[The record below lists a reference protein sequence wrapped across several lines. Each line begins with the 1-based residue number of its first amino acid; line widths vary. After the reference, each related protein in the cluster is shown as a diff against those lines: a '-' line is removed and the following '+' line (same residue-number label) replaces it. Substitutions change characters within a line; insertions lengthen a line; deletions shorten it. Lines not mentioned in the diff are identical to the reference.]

1 MSDVLV
7 AETTPLATPIETSAP
22 RWHLM
27 TRIAFRFCFVYFGLN
42 ILLTQMF
49 PSMVPLLHFS
59 PLELKPMIS
68 TPVFWV
74 IRHVFHD
81 YRQLAIV
88 GGSGD
93 KMFDWVFA
101 LCLLL
106 VAVLVGVFWSVI
118 DRKRAN
124 YIRMH
129 KWFRVYVRFAL
140 ATTFLSYGMAKAIPL
155 QMPAPSLT
163 RLLEPYGN
171 FSPMGVLWYSIGASF
186 PYERITG
193 CAELAAAAL
202 LFIPRTATL
211 GAIVAL
217 LDSLEI
223 FSLNMTYDI
232 PVKLFSFHLVLMSIF
247 LLAPEMKRLLNVLVL
262 NRTAEPSTQ
271 PPLGIRPRVILVGVV
286 VQVVLGAY
294 FFGSSYLS
302 ARQRFYTSGGGSPRP
317 SLYGVWVID
326 KMQINGIERSPL
338 VTDFERWRRVIVDGA
353 GNQVFMAFWLM
364 DDSFFQMTAFI
375 DLNNKTITLSQ
386 VQGAGMKVVGH
397 LSLDQPAPDK
407 LNLDGDLQGRKIRME
422 TTLFP
427 REKFRLVSRGF
438 NWIQELPFNR

>member
-1 MSDVLV
+1 MNDRSLV
-7 AETTPLATPIETSAP
+7 AEAMPVATPVEATAR

-27 TRIAFRFCFVYFGLN
+27 TRIAFRFCFIYFGLY
-42 ILLTQMF
+42 ILSTQMF
-49 PSMVPLLHFS
+49 PAMVPLLRF
-59 PLELKPMIS
+59 PLLETKPMIS

-74 IRHVFHD
+74 IRHIFND

-101 LCLLL
+101 LCLLSLAAL
-106 VAVLVGVFWSVI
+106 VTVLWSVI

-129 KWFRVYVRFAL
+129 KRFRVYVRFAL
-140 ATTFLSYGMAKAIPL
+140 ATTFLSYGIEKAIPM
-155 QMPAPSLT
+155 QMPAPPLT

-171 FSPMGVLWYSIGASF
+171 FSPMGALWYSIGASF

-193 CAELAAAAL
+193 WAELTAAAL

-217 LDSLEI
+217 FDSLQI

-247 LLAPEMKRLLNVLVL
+247 LLAPEMRRLLNVLVF

-271 PPLGIRPRVILVGVV
+271 PPLGTRRRAILTGVI
-286 VQVVLGAY
+286 VQVVLAAC
-294 FFGSSYLS
+294 FFGGKYLTS
-302 ARQRFYTSGGGSPRP
+302 RQRFYTFGDGAPRP
-317 SLYGVWVID
+317 PLYGVWVID
-326 KMQINGIERSPL
+326 KMQINGIERAPL
-338 VTDFERWRRVIVDGA
+338 VTDYERWRRLVVQSA
-353 GNQVFMAFWLM
+353 GNQVLMAFWRM
-364 DDSFFQMTAFI
+364 DDTFFPMPAI
-375 DLNNKTITLSQ
+375 VDLNKKRSRSRWDWVRLR
-386 VQGAGMKVVGH
+386 K
-397 LSLDQPAPDK
+397 SLGTFHWINRHRANSISTDTFKA
-407 LNLDGDLQGRKIRME
+407 RKYVWR
-422 TTLFP
+422 P
-427 REKFRLVSRGF
+427 HSSRA
-438 NWIQELPFNR
+438 RSSSS